1 MTTLITLIVVDTFTK
16 GLAISVVIVFVILF
30 FILLYQLSKVEHDVQ
45 KWRKQY
51 FDAKEE
57 GAKVFSENIEL
68 RAQANNLCDKL
79 NDCQLKHIEALAK
92 NVQLNDEIEQLNKTD
107 NI

>member
-1 MTTLITLIVVDTFTK
+1 MTTLITLIVVDAFTK
-16 GLAISVVIVFVILF
+16 GLAISVAIVFVILF
-30 FILLYQLSKVEHDVQ
+30 FILLYQLSKAEYTAQ
-45 KWRKQY
+45 QWRKQY
-51 FDAKEE
+51 FEAKEE

-92 NVQLNDEIEQLNKTD
+92 IVQLNDEIEQLNKID